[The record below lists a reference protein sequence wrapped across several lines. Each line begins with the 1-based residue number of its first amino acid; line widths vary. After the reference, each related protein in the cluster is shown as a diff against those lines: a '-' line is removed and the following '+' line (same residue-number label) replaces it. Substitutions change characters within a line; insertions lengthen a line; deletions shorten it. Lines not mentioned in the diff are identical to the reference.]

1 MRPETRSDQSRSE
14 YDRVTRQ
21 SLIEKHG
28 PWIFD
33 ALAIMQELGGIGKAY
48 DKKTRAYKDRHIRVE
63 NFCAKNGVCYAIR
76 AQCVRLPQA
85 GWNFLAKWLTPDQ
98 FAKAEEMQ
106 KMSGLEFAERAES
119 MIKNTAKN
127 HKGYSVMAELQSLL
141 VETTKNK
148 IAIHRNEE
156 LLA

>member
-1 MRPETRSDQSRSE
+1 MKPETRSDQSRSE

-33 ALAIMQELGGIGKAY
+33 ALAIMQELGGMGKIY
-48 DKKTRAYKDRHIRVE
+48 DETERRYKDRHIRVE

-76 AQCVRLPQA
+76 VQCVRLPQA
-85 GWNFLAKWLTPDQ
+85 GWNFLAKWLTPEQ

-106 KMSGLEFAERAES
+106 NLSGLEFAERTEALVS
-119 MIKNTAKN
+119 SAAKS
-127 HKGYSVMAELQSLL
+127 HKGYSTMAELQSLL

-148 IAIHRNEE
+148 IAMHRNEE
-156 LLA
+156 ILA